1 MKIFRSSLVGILAL
15 IVLFSFS
22 VAEAQGEATPT
33 PLVRP
38 GIETQYPRTPPP
50 ATATQTL
57 IPVYSPCCRPSI
69 YGTSQSQITPQP
81 QATPVTVIGQQ
92 PRKATRWN
100 NIGRRI
106 FYFFFKRHYR

>member
-1 MKIFRSSLVGILAL
+1 MKGFRGFFVAVLAL
-15 IVLFSFS
+15 VLLFSFS
-22 VAEAQGEATPT
+22 IAEAQGEATPT

-50 ATATQTL
+50 ATVTQTL

-69 YGTSQSQITPQP
+69 YGTPQSQITPQS
-81 QATPVTVIGQQ
+81 QATLVTVSEQQ
-92 PRKATRWN
+92 PVKAKRWN